1 MAAGATN
8 NMGNKAA
15 AGEKRPAGP
24 GPNTAY
30 GFLSSVKLAI
40 ALLSLIAL
48 ACIVGTLIPQAALVE
63 YGRRHGEGMYA
74 FLRASGL
81 TDVFHAPWFFGL
93 LSLFVLNLVLCT
105 LKRLGGLFKGG
116 DRSLPTD
123 KKLAAMP
130 LHFFVKGAK
139 IDGVE
144 AIFRGYRSRRE
155 GNGAILEK
163 GGLSR
168 YGVYII
174 HASIVA
180 ILLGGLIGLLLGFR
194 GSLALGKGEAK
205 DAAVKRDG
213 RTAIPLGFSV
223 KLDDFSLTLY
233 PGGEPK
239 EYLSRIEIIDNGR
252 TVARADVRVNH
263 PVSYKGTNI
272 YQASYGQ
279 DPIFVFDIAG
289 REVRLNQGGVYK
301 QGDFAMMAMRFER
314 SVHDFGPGVQV
325 AYIEGGETRTAWFM
339 RDVPRLAAKTLA
351 GAEVRLK
358 GIDSEY
364 YSGLEVARDP
374 GVWVVWTGFALILI
388 GLYINFFMH
397 FRRIYLLQTAEGVL
411 VAGTSP
417 RNREAFKEEFEK
429 WRKKAHG
436 LER

>member
-1 MAAGATN
+1 MMWKGVGRGCRCN
-8 NMGNKAA
+8 KIMGNKAA
-15 AGEKRPAGP
+15 AGEKRTAGP

-93 LSLFVLNLVLCT
+93 LSLFVLDLVLARCR
-105 LKRLGGLFKGG
+105 RLGGLFKGG

-144 AIFRGYRSRRE
+144 ATFVDTGQEE

-180 ILLGGLIGLLLGFR
+180 ILLGGLIGLLFGFR
-194 GSLALGKGEAK
+194 GSLALGKGEVK

-213 RTAIPLGFSV
+213 RTAIPLDFSV

-252 TVARADVRVNH
+252 TVRKGGRA
-263 PVSYKGTNI
+263 
-272 YQASYGQ
+272 GQ
-279 DPIFVFDIAG
+279 PPS
-289 REVRLNQGGVYK
+289 L
-301 QGDFAMMAMRFER
+301 
-314 SVHDFGPGVQV
+314 VQ
-325 AYIEGGETRTAWFM
+325 
-339 RDVPRLAAKTLA
+339 RD
-351 GAEVRLK
+351 
-358 GIDSEY
+358 
-364 YSGLEVARDP
+364 
-374 GVWVVWTGFALILI
+374 
-388 GLYINFFMH
+388 
-397 FRRIYLLQTAEGVL
+397 
-411 VAGTSP
+411 
-417 RNREAFKEEFEK
+417 
-429 WRKKAHG
+429 
-436 LER
+436 